1 MDLALRTDGD
11 LVLVPVRV
19 QPRAHRTEVVGVS
32 ETGALKVRLQ
42 APPVDGAANDALLR
56 FLGREVLGVAP
67 SQLVLVR
74 GASGRDKV
82 LGVRGLDEATV
93 RRHLVAGAG

>member
-1 MDLALRTDGD
+1 MDVALRTQDD

-19 QPRAHRTEVVGVS
+19 QPRAHRTEIVGVS
-32 ETGALKVRLQ
+32 ESGALKVRLS

-56 FLGREVLGVAP
+56 FLGRDVLGVAP
-67 SQLVLVR
+67 STLVLVR

-82 LGVRGLDEATV
+82 VGVRGLDEATV
-93 RRHLVAGAG
+93 RALLASGAG